1 MTLSLT
7 HTFVSAIP
15 DGADATVV
23 RPSNWNDTHTIAGT
37 LPVANGGTNT
47 TATPT
52 AGAIVYGTGT
62 AQAYTA
68 AGTTGQV
75 LTSAT
80 AGTPTWTTPTT
91 GTVTSVAQTFTGGIV
106 SVAGSPITAS
116 GTLALTVAGT
126 SGGIPYF
133 DSASTW
139 ATSAALAAGA
149 LVKGGGAGVAPSTIT
164 TGTGVVTALGVN
176 TGSAGAFVVNGGALG
191 TPSSGTLTSA
201 TGLPLT
207 TGVTGTLPV
216 ANGGTGVTSST
227 GTGSVVLSAS
237 PTLTGT
243 LTAATISATTVGA
256 TTGNITTVNATT
268 VGAATVQSFSTM
280 ASTDPVTGA
289 GGTGVVRIGSSNGR
303 SNLVA
308 EFTQSRYDKWCVS
321 IGNSAAGCGFTA
333 YNVLFYDGST
343 LGAGSGSINAACNSV
358 SYNSNSSETI
368 KDNIELMDVDF
379 AKYVLKGYAGYK
391 FSMKKDGIVRHG
403 FVTEYLQRHMA
414 KAGYSSDILGLTV
427 TPPKALRDK
436 GTVPAMDYGKV
447 TPYIVRL
454 INDQEDRIAAL
465 EAMVAKLT
473 LQMAEK

>member
-1 MTLSLT
+1 MTITRNFSILAPG
-7 HTFVSAIP
+7 VS
-15 DGADATVV
+15 
-23 RPSNWNDTHTIAGT
+23 S
-37 LPVANGGTNT
+37 
-47 TATPT
+47 
-52 AGAIVYGTGT
+52 
-62 AQAYTA
+62 
-68 AGTTGQV
+68 
-75 LTSAT
+75 
-80 AGTPTWTTPTT
+80 
-91 GTVTSVAQTFTGGIV
+91 
-106 SVAGSPITAS
+106 
-116 GTLALTVAGT
+116 
-126 SGGIPYF
+126 
-133 DSASTW
+133 
-139 ATSAALAAGA
+139 
-149 LVKGGGAGVAPSTIT
+149 AGVVA
-164 TGTGVVTALGVN
+164 
-176 TGSAGAFVVNGGALG
+176 
-191 TPSSGTLTSA
+191 
-201 TGLPLT
+201 
-207 TGVTGTLPV
+207 V

-268 VGAATVQSFSTM
+268 VQNLNTI
-280 ASTDPVTGA
+280 ASAWSVVGA
-289 GGTGVVRIGSSNGR
+289 GGTGVMRIGSDNSR

-308 EFTQSRYDKWCVS
+308 EFSQGRYDKWCVS
-321 IGNSAAGCGFTA
+321 IGNAAAGCGYTA
-333 YNVLFYDGST
+333 LNVLFYDGST
-343 LGAGSGSINAACNSV
+343 QGAGSGSITAACNSV